1 MTPPE
6 HPARTS
12 HVALPGKKWAF
23 WPAVVLRGAGFPA
36 AGADMLASPDLA
48 SMADNLSASESDD
61 PQAWL
66 RYRAAFE
73 TEMGRISSRILE
85 LITERDFGLALAWQN
100 HNIFDT
106 AIAPMLR
113 NHSGDRVQRNSKQ
126 RQHEE
131 LIANYWLRYCLKNDS
146 VGFFGP
152 VGWASLDSAATISR
166 LRSGEKL
173 IASSEVFF
181 ETWAIDRLA
190 ATIGAEPGM
199 APWIPPRR
207 LPYLR
212 LAERHAIG
220 PAGVRVELT
229 DAEAIVLGRCTG
241 QVPACDI
248 ARELAGVV
256 PEAAGPEDIY
266 AIIAQLRRKRLL
278 TWKLELPLS
287 PRPERYLRRFLQQ
300 VGDRALA
307 ADGLGRLD
315 LLEAARETARIASG
329 GEPAG
334 FVSALLDLDK
344 TFMKVAQA
352 QPGRRRGQAYG
363 GRTLI
368 YHDARRDTELV
379 LGADFLAA
387 SQPLELL
394 FESAR
399 WLTYH
404 FGARLQ
410 RLFAELAAKLTVN
423 GVAPDLA
430 TFRFECLPL
439 IYRSAPAITSE
450 LQRDFQQLWADILR
464 IRPADRRV
472 RLHSSDLRA
481 AVHQAFDAPNS
492 GWSDGRYCSP
502 DLMIAADGVD
512 AINRGD
518 FELVLGEI
526 HMAIAS
532 CQHYCLV
539 TQHPS
544 PSDLLDCVTVDSP
557 EPRLL
562 PVLPKESNERL
573 TIRTQSAL
581 TRDMDFLVAL
591 SDQTADPNRP
601 RLFNAADLAVTLT
614 PSGPAVTI
622 PGGRSFQVIDIFS
635 RMLLPA
641 FMDSLEFMPDAAYH
655 PRITIDRLVVVRES
669 WHLEASG
676 IDFARLRDEAA
687 RFAAARHWRRATG
700 LPRRVFVKSPGEV
713 KPFYA
718 DFDSVISVNVLAKM
732 IRRLRA
738 KHPDD
743 PGVRI
748 KFSEMLPSVDKL
760 WLTDA
765 AGRRYTSELRI
776 VAVDQ
781 LNITGSAD
789 HDRL

>member
-1 MTPPE
+1 MTAPE

-12 HVALPGKKWAF
+12 HVLLPSMKWAL

-36 AGADMLASPDLA
+36 AGTDMLASPDLA
-48 SMADNLSASESDD
+48 SMADNLGASESDD
-61 PQAWL
+61 AQAWL
-66 RYRAAFE
+66 SYRSAFE
-73 TEMGRISSRILE
+73 PEIGRISARILE
-85 LITERDFGLALAWQN
+85 LIKERDFGLALAWQN

-113 NHSGDRVQRNSKQ
+113 NRSGDQVRRNSQQ

-131 LIANYWLRYCLKNDS
+131 LIANYWLRYCVKNDTI
-146 VGFFGP
+146 GFFGP
-152 VGWASLDSAATISR
+152 VGWASMDPAATISR
-166 LRSGEKL
+166 LHSGDKL

-181 ETWAIDRLA
+181 EAWAIDQLA
-190 ATIGAEPGM
+190 ATIGAQPGM
-199 APWIPPRR
+199 APWIPPRM

-212 LAERHAIG
+212 LAERHVIG
-220 PAGVRVELT
+220 PAGFLVELT
-229 DAEAIVLGRCTG
+229 DAEAIVLRRCTG
-241 QVPACDI
+241 QVPACGI
-248 ARELAGVV
+248 ARELTGVV
-256 PEAAGPEDIY
+256 PEAARPEDIY
-266 AIIAQLRRKRLL
+266 AIIAELRRKRLL

-287 PRPERYLRRFLQQ
+287 PRPEQHLRRFLHQ
-300 VGDRALA
+300 VGDQALA
-307 ADGLGRLD
+307 ADGLERLD
-315 LLEAARETARIASG
+315 LLDAARQTARIASG

-344 TFMKVAQA
+344 TFVKVAQA
-352 QPGRRRGQAYG
+352 KPGRRRGQAYG

-379 LGADFLAA
+379 LGTDFLAA
-387 SQPLELL
+387 LQPLELL

-404 FGARLQ
+404 FGTRLQ

-423 GVAPDLA
+423 GAAPDLA
-430 TFRFECLPL
+430 TFGFQCLPL
-439 IYRSAPAITSE
+439 IYRSARDITSE
-450 LQRDFQQLWADILR
+450 LQRDLKQMWADVLR
-464 IRPADRRV
+464 IGPADRRV

-481 AVHQAFDAPNS
+481 AVHRVFDVPHS

-532 CQHYCLV
+532 SQHYCFV

-544 PSDLLDCVTVDSP
+544 PGDLLDCVTVDSP
-557 EPRLL
+557 GPRLL
-562 PVLPKESNERL
+562 PVLPKDSQERL
-573 TIRTQSAL
+573 TIRTQPAL
-581 TRDMDFLVAL
+581 IRDMDFMVAL
-591 SDQTADPNRP
+591 SAQTADPSRP
-601 RLFNAADLAVTLT
+601 RLFNAADLAVTPT
-614 PSGPAVTI
+614 PAGPVVTI

-669 WHLEASG
+669 WQLEASG

-687 RFAAARHWRRATG
+687 RFAAARRWRRATG
-700 LPRRVFVKSPGEV
+700 LPRRVFVKSPDEV

-718 DFDSVISVNVLAKM
+718 DFDSVISVNVLAKV
-732 IRRLRA
+732 IRRLQS
-738 KHPDD
+738 KQTD

-748 KFSEMLPSVDKL
+748 KFSEMLPSADQL

-765 AGRRYTSELRI
+765 VGRRYTSELRI

-781 LNITGSAD
+781 LNITGSKP
-789 HDRL
+789 

>member
-6 HPARTS
+6 QPARAS

-23 WPAVVLRGAGFPA
+23 WPVVALRGAGFPA
-36 AGADMLASPDLA
+36 AGADMFASPELA
-48 SMADNLSASESDD
+48 SMADNLSAAESDD
-61 PQAWL
+61 EQAWL

-73 TEMGRISSRILE
+73 PEMGRISSRILE
-85 LITERDFGLALAWQN
+85 LVRERDFGLALAWQN
-100 HNIFDT
+100 HNVFDT

-113 NHSGDRVQRNSKQ
+113 NHSGRQARRNSQQ

-131 LIANYWLRYCLKNDS
+131 LIANYWLRYCLKNDT

-152 VGWASLDSAATISR
+152 VGWASLDSTATISR

-173 IASSEVFF
+173 VASSEVFF
-181 ETWAIDRLA
+181 EAWAIDQLA

-207 LPYLR
+207 LPYVR
-212 LAERHAIG
+212 LAQRHAIG
-220 PAGVRVELT
+220 PDGVRVGLT
-229 DAEAIVLGRCTG
+229 EAEAAVLGRCNG
-241 QVPACDI
+241 QLPACDI
-248 ARELAGVV
+248 AREL
-256 PEAAGPEDIY
+256 EAAGLADIY
-266 AIIAQLRRKRLL
+266 TIIAELRRKRLL

-287 PRPERYLRRFLQQ
+287 PRPERYLRRFLRQ
-300 VGDRALA
+300 VGDQALA
-307 ADGLGRLD
+307 ADGLERLD

-352 QPGRRRGQAYG
+352 PPSRRRGQAYG

-379 LGADFLAA
+379 LGADFLVAA
-387 SQPLELL
+387 QPLELL

-404 FGARLQ
+404 FGARL
-410 RLFAELAAKLTVN
+410 RKLFAELAAKLTVN

-439 IYRSAPAITSE
+439 IYRSARAITSE
-450 LQRDFQQLWADILR
+450 LQRDFQQRWAEILR
-464 IRPADRRV
+464 ISPAGRRV
-472 RLHSSDLRA
+472 HLHGSDLRA
-481 AVHQAFDAPNS
+481 AVHQAFDAPHS

-532 CQHYCLV
+532 SQHYCFV
-539 TQHPS
+539 TQHPD
-544 PSDLLDCVTVDSP
+544 PGHLIDCVTVDSP
-557 EPRLL
+557 GPRLL
-562 PVLPKESNERL
+562 PVLPKESRERL
-573 TIRTQSAL
+573 TIRTQPAL

-601 RLFNAADLAVTLT
+601 RLFNGADLAVT
-614 PSGPAVTI
+614 PGPAGPVVTL
-622 PGGRSFQVIDIFS
+622 PDGPSFQVIDIFS

-655 PRITIDRLVVVRES
+655 PRITIDRLVIVRES
-669 WHLEASG
+669 WHLEVSG

-687 RFAAARHWRRATG
+687 RFAAARHWRRAVG
-700 LPRRVFVKSPGEV
+700 LPRRVFVKSPGEA

-718 DFDSVISVNVLAKM
+718 DFDSVISVNVLSKT
-732 IRRLRA
+732 IRRLQA
-738 KHPDD
+738 KCLDD
-743 PGVRI
+743 LGIRI
-748 KFSEMLPSVDKL
+748 KISEMLPSVDKL

-765 AGRRYTSELRI
+765 AGRRYTSELRM

-781 LNITGSAD
+781 LHIAEGAD